1 MKKVSVLIVNWNGV
15 DLLKDCLPTLKSQ
28 TYSNFELIVVDNG
41 SQDGS
46 QGYVRQIFPEA
57 LIIQLDRNYGF
68 SKPNNIGF
76 SKATGEYILTL
87 NNDISLE
94 HDFLA
99 KIVGFMDSQ
108 SNEIYAVNPKVL
120 YFYQRNV
127 INTIGIKL
135 LSNGGGVHIGK
146 NSSSKSYNDIIDVFG
161 VCAGCALYRKTTIV
175 ELGFFF
181 DESYFAYLEDVD
193 LSIRAYITGY
203 KSKYF
208 PGSVCYHKHSA
219 TAEKCPLFK
228 IYLIERNR
236 LRNLIKYYHV
246 KYLLLEPIITFII
259 LFSVVVKGNNESGLS
274 IDQRKL
280 LKDIWKLIETVGKAR
295 LSSLKDISR
304 LIKQRKLCG
313 KISHYDFR

>member
-1 MKKVSVLIVNWNGV
+1 MKKVSVLLVNWNGL

-46 QGYVRQIFPEA
+46 QGYVRQIFPDA
-57 LIIQLDRNYGF
+57 LIIQLDKNYGF
-68 SKPNNIGF
+68 SKPNNMGF
-76 SKATGEYILTL
+76 RKATGEYILTL

-99 KIVGFMDSQ
+99 KIVAFMDSQ

-120 YFYQRNV
+120 YFYQRNL

-135 LSNGGGVHIGK
+135 LPNGGGVHIGK
-146 NSSSKSYNDIIDVFG
+146 NSSSKSNNDVIDVFG
-161 VCAGCALYRKTTIV
+161 VCAGCALYRKASIV
-175 ELGFFF
+175 KLGLFF
-181 DESYFAYLEDVD
+181 DESYFAYLEDID
-193 LSIRAYITGY
+193 LSIRAYIMGY

-219 TAEKCPLFK
+219 TANKMPLFK

-236 LRNLIKYYHV
+236 IRNLIKYYPV
-246 KYLLLEPIITFII
+246 EYILLEPIITFRI
-259 LFSVVVKGNNESGLS
+259 LIRAFGKYNCESGLS
-274 IDQRKL
+274 VDQKNL
-280 LKDIWKLIETVGKAR
+280 FKDIGKLIKIVVKAR
-295 LSSLKDISR
+295 LSSFKEFTSLVKA
-304 LIKQRKLCG
+304 RKSCLNIG
-313 KISHYDFR
+313 SYDFR